1 MTDPSYLDR
10 VAAIEA
16 ALTELAEELPALLRE
31 VEARLWDEDNE
42 VVWDLNFA
50 DGDPTGTVGPGE
62 E

>member
-16 ALTELAEELPALLRE
+16 ALTALAEELPALLRE

-50 DGDPTGTVGPGE
+50 DGDTTGTVGPGE